1 MVVQAKISMETFKA
15 VCKAFAR
22 AENLDV
28 MANYLAQLLVS
39 TLEIK
44 GCAILVLNPETNEL
58 ELLAS
63 FGLSPK
69 YLAKGPIV
77 ADKSIAANIKGKS
90 VIVADVTKNKSI
102 QYPEEAKK
110 EGITAIVS
118 IPIVF
123 LDEVVGA
130 LRLYHYEVWHVSERD
145 LDSLHL
151 LANNL
156 GVHMT
161 NTRLLNA
168 IQSMSEVIHSALPEA
183 LLPLLIKAR
192 E

>member
-1 MVVQAKISMETFKA
+1 MTMTEKITMETFKK
-15 VCKAFAR
+15 VCRAFAE
-22 AENLDV
+22 ADNLDV
-28 MANYLAQLLVS
+28 MANHLAQLMVT
-39 TLEIK
+39 TLKIK

-58 ELLAS
+58 ELLGS

-69 YLAKGPIV
+69 YLGKGPIL
-77 ADKSIAANIKGKS
+77 ADRSIAANLRGES
-90 VIVADVTKNKSI
+90 VIVADVTKHNNI

-110 EGITAIVS
+110 EGIAAIVS

-123 LDEVVGA
+123 LNEVVGA
-130 LRLYHYEVWHVSERD
+130 LRLYHDDVWHVSEQD

-151 LANNL
+151 VAKNL

-168 IQSMSEVIHSALPEA
+168 VQSMSEVIRSALPEA
-183 LLPLLIKAR
+183 LLPFLKVR